1 MERIKIGTIQHN
13 SGYFQFSATFIIDL
27 PTKFSILSN
36 KKEIAESYG
45 YSIIEIDGIEYFSY
59 TLSYSFA
66 NSSTSKEV
74 KEELE
79 FEFNNSQEKLNNF
92 QLQDYDTLSGDSY
105 DGTIWQI

>member
-27 PTKFSILSN
+27 PNKFSVILN

-45 YSIIEIDGIEYFSY
+45 YSIVQINGVEYFSY

-66 NSSTSKEV
+66 NSSTSESV
-74 KEELE
+74 KSELE
-79 FEFNNSQEKLNNF
+79 LEYANSQDKLNNF
-92 QLQDYDTLSGDSY
+92 VLQDYDTLSGDTY
-105 DGTIWQI
+105 NGNTWQL